1 MCPDFIIRF
10 LTGLIVSAEAREQSR
25 RRVAEEEDEGAVT
38 MEMLA
43 PVLRYDFAL
52 VQAMVGDAGGFDRVA
67 EGRRVLFVGGGGSP
81 GYMRFAMRGLVDAVR
96 EGGFEAGMEWE
107 AIGGVGHE
115 LFENKRRNGR
125 VELGIETVKEFLARV
140 PI

>member
-10 LTGLIVSAEAREQSR
+10 LTGLVVSAEAREQSR
-25 RRVAEEEDEGAVT
+25 WKAAGEEEEGAVT

-52 VQAMVGDAGGFDRVA
+52 AQAMVGDAREFARVS
-67 EGRRVLFVGGGGSP
+67 EGRRVLLVGGGGSP
-81 GYMRFAMRGLVDAVR
+81 GYIKVAMRGLVDVTR
-96 EGGFEAGMEWE
+96 EGAFEEGMSWKE
-107 AIGGVGHE
+107 IGGVGHE

-125 VELGIETVKEFLARV
+125 VELGVETVREFLAG
-140 PI
+140 P